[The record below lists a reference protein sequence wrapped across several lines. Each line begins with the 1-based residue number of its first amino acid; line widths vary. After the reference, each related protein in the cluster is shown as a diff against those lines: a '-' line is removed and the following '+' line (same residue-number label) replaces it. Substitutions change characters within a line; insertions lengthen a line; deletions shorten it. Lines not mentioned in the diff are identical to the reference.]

1 VVNGKGL
8 MVNGIAFDRPSLTAF
23 LWPKAELHP
32 HSLHVVKRERRAVT
46 AFSLMNVFRTIALDE
61 QQ

>member
-1 VVNGKGL
+1 MNGKGL
-8 MVNGIAFDRPSLTAF
+8 MVNGIAFDLLWFTTF
-23 LWPKAELHP
+23 LWTKAELHP
-32 HSLHVVKRERRAVT
+32 HSLHVVKRERRAVA